1 MYDILKSGI
10 ARRFLSTFLFTVI
23 LTLFSALTH
32 AECVPQD
39 AVPACL
45 SGIAASSGYTGAL
58 IEQADTPGMRRV
70 QQGDKVEDWTVGEIG
85 PRYVVFNRGDETVRL
100 DLTKDDTKIPTDT
113 PAPEPS
119 PGIKKGP
126 VRHTRSLARGG
137 S

>member
-10 ARRFLSTFLFTVI
+10 SRRFLSTFLFTVI
-23 LTLFSALTH
+23 LTLFSALAH
-32 AECVPQD
+32 AECVPLD

-45 SGIAASSGYTGAL
+45 AGIAASTGYTGAL
-58 IEQADTPGMRRV
+58 IEQADAPGMRRV
-70 QQGDKVEDWTVGEIG
+70 RQGDRVEDWTVGEIG

-113 PAPEPS
+113 PAPAPS
-119 PGIKKGP
+119 PAVKKGP

>member
-1 MYDILKSGI
+1 MCD
-10 ARRFLSTFLFTVI
+10 TFNYINSRQFISVFFFTGTC
-23 LTLFSALTH
+23 TLFSIATY

-39 AVPACL
+39 AVPVCL
-45 SGIAASSGYTGAL
+45 SGIAASPNYTGAL
-58 IEQADTPGMRRV
+58 IEQADAPGMRRV
-70 QQGDKVEDWTVGEIG
+70 RQGDKVEDWTVGEIG

-100 DLTKDDTKIPTDT
+100 DLTKDDLKISMEA
-113 PAPEPS
+113 PAPPP

>member
-1 MYDILKSGI
+1 MYDILKSEI
-10 ARRFLSTFLFTVI
+10 SHRFLSAFLFTVI
-23 LTLFSALTH
+23 LPLFSTLAH

-45 SGIAASSGYTGAL
+45 SGIAASPGYTGAL
-58 IEQADTPGMRRV
+58 IEQADAPGMRRV
-70 QQGDKVEDWTVGEIG
+70 KQGDKVEDWTVGEIG
-85 PRYVVFNRGDETVRL
+85 SRYVVFDRGDQTVRL
-100 DLTKDDTKIPTDT
+100 DLTKDDTNTPTET
-113 PAPEPS
+113 PAPTPP